1 MRHALRAVAVAL
13 PLISLGMLVW
23 PRGGATVPL
32 YAARTGLMCANCHFD
47 PNGGGPRNDFGF
59 AFARNRHSLEPE
71 DSTSAWH
78 DLSVVNRVGDNMPVY
93 FGLNHRVLLLG
104 NTTVKTDSLDRLAFF
119 NMENAI
125 HIAFQPHPRLALV
138 HTQDGATPR
147 ESFGWI
153 GGFPWDG
160 YIKIGAFRNP
170 FGLRMDDHT
179 VATRQGF
186 LDFFTVPSG
195 LANLVQRT
203 FLPYDPRSTDEGI
216 EVGATRSGFYG
227 RVALT
232 NGSSSLFAPPGFG
245 NSFAEAKAVK
255 LGYGNTFFHAAASFY
270 DDYQKNPITFTLPP
284 AFPIRRAS
292 RWGFFALTHY
302 RRLALLGEI
311 AAGTDEFEFSEAKR
325 NLLAGFAEADY
336 APMRSV
342 NFRFRYD
349 HVNLDNR
356 RYILISG
363 PADGLNTHDRYSV
376 EGEYVPVPFAELRWT
391 LRFIQHKFGGNS
403 LVGDVPDERQGYLQF
418 HFSY

>member
-23 PRGGATVPL
+23 PRGGTTVPL

-78 DLSVVNRVGDNMPVY
+78 DLSVVNRVGDNMPIY

-104 NTTVKTDSLDRLAFF
+104 NTTFSTDSLDRLGFF

-153 GGFPWDG
+153 GGFPLDG

-179 VATRQGF
+179 VATRNGF
-186 LDFFTVPSG
+186 LDFTYPG
-195 LANLVQRT
+195 QPGPR

-216 EVGATRSGFYG
+216 EMGATRAGVYG
-227 RVALT
+227 RAAFT
-232 NGSSSLFAPPGFG
+232 NGRSSLFASPDLGPSPFAETKVVKVGYA
-245 NSFAEAKAVK
+245 NSF
-255 LGYGNTFFHAAASFY
+255 FHGAASFY
-270 DDYQKNPITFTLPP
+270 DDYQKNPGFD
-284 AFPIRRAS
+284 PIRRAT
-292 RWGFFALTHY
+292 RWGFFG
-302 RRLALLGEI
+302 LARYERCVVLGEI
-311 AAGTDEFEFSEAKR
+311 DAGTDELEASGAKR
-325 NLLAGFAEADY
+325 NLLAGFVEGDY

-349 HVNLDNR
+349 HMNLDR
-356 RYILISG
+356 
-363 PADGLNTHDRYSV
+363 DGTEVSPGETRSDLNTHDRYSV

-391 LRFIQHKFGGNS
+391 LRFIQHKLDRDLLGN
-403 LVGDVPDERQGYLQF
+403 DVADERQGYLQF

>member
-13 PLISLGMLVW
+13 PLISLGTLVW
-23 PRGGATVPL
+23 PRGGGTLPL

-78 DLSVVNRVGDNMPVY
+78 DLSVVNRVGDNMPLY
-93 FGLNHRVLLLG
+93 FGLNHRVLLLA
-104 NTTVKTDSLDRLAFF
+104 NTTINTDSLDRLAFF

-125 HIAFQPHPRLALV
+125 HVAFQPHPRLALV
-138 HTQDGATPR
+138 HTQDGATSR

-153 GGFPWDG
+153 GGFPFDG

-186 LDFFTVPSG
+186 LDFFPSTVPSG
-195 LANLVQRT
+195 LANLVQTT
-203 FLPYDPRSTDEGI
+203 FLPFDPRSTDEGI
-216 EVGATRSGFYG
+216 EVGATRSGLYG
-227 RVALT
+227 RAAFT
-232 NGSSSLFAPPGFG
+232 NGRSFLFRGPSTIAETEVVKVGYANSSFHG
-245 NSFAEAKAVK
+245 AV
-255 LGYGNTFFHAAASFY
+255 SFY
-270 DDYQKNPITFTLPP
+270 DDYYRNPFDP
-284 AFPIRRAS
+284 ASIRRAT
-292 RWGFFALTHY
+292 RWGFFGLTRY
-302 RRLALLGEI
+302 ERLAVLGEI
-311 AAGTDEFEFSEAKR
+311 AAGTDQLEGSGAKR

-336 APMRSV
+336 APMRSL

-349 HVNLDNR
+349 HMSLNR
-356 RYILISG
+356 DDREVSPGVTLS
-363 PADGLNTHDRYSV
+363 DLNTHDRYSL

-403 LVGDVPDERQGYLQF
+403 LLGDIPDERQAYLQF